1 MLKRKI
7 TINKRAKDWKERYPL
22 VEVKW
27 LDICSDSSWQS
38 LKQLQEAK
46 LPTCVTK
53 GHLLSQAKGITR
65 IFEITRRKKMDL
77 LKKLVI
83 LLLFLIPSSLN
94 RPLLQSDYEIWS
106 VCREARVPTH
116 VSSATN
122 LGLLMELLASRI
134 SWQQEMGAHAR
145 LKPTS
150 RKT

>member
-1 MLKRKI
+1 MAQNKESKLWNELKNLNKNWNFTRVESS
-7 TINKRAKDWKERYPL
+7 TINGIPDVHCVVNKQIFWLELKANTHKNL
-22 VEVKW
+22 GMSKW
-27 LDICSDSSWQS
+27 QINWHIKYQ
-38 LKQLQEAK
+38 KAGGK
-46 LPTCVTK
+46 VF
-53 GHLLSQAKGITR
+53 I
-65 IFEITRRKKMDL
+65 
-77 LKKLVI
+77 
-83 LLLFLIPSSLN
+83 LN

-106 VCREARVPTH
+106 VCREARVPKH

>member
-7 TINKRAKDWKERYPL
+7 TINKKAKDWKDRYPL

-27 LDICSDSSWQS
+27 LDICSDSSWQG

-65 IFEITRRKKMDL
+65 IFGDYSE
-77 LKKLVI
+77 
-83 LLLFLIPSSLN
+83 N

-106 VCREARVPTH
+106 VCREARVPKH

-134 SWQQEMGAHAR
+134 SWQQDADAH
-145 LKPTS
+145 S
-150 RKT
+150 RSRSPRSLERTK